1 MAKIKQLL
9 ERGSKIYPLTSSE
22 AVVFSDGNN
31 VADKLDYIY
40 RNYERYQDLVDN
52 LDISYNASSATLD
65 LKLGQTTLSSIPA
78 GNFAVSG
85 ILTSAS
91 YDSSTGEMTLNFDTG
106 DSAVIDLN
114 DVLESVL
121 SDFANE
127 VESLRNLHIVLT
139 EEEYDTLVVK
149 DNDTFYYTYE
159 DDEDDEDIVQQ
170 K

>member
-127 VESLRNLHIVLT
+127 VEALRNLHIVLT